1 MATASQIQCPSGDCS
16 LPRIV
21 NKVARTVFWLCIAS
35 LATACSLGPPLPDD
49 ARLVTDV
56 IYAERESGPL
66 SGRLFVPAGVGP
78 HPAVLLLHGG
88 GWRNGAPR
96 QMDGIGRR
104 LAGEGFVAFSAA
116 YRLAPSSRYPAQ
128 LDDVRDAFLWLI
140 ARDEVDPTRTAAWGY
155 SAGAQL
161 ALLLGFNPVPGEYR
175 PNAVVAGG
183 TPAVFE
189 LFDPQSRLLRN
200 YLGGSREAAP
210 EVWADASPIQWVSPD
225 DPPIYL
231 YHGQT
236 DGLVDIEHARR
247 LARAL
252 TEARVQVTLDEVR
265 GGHLGVFLY
274 NRGVEARA
282 AVFLKDL
289 PAAGHLKKNNI
300 EAPRPD

>member
-1 MATASQIQCPSGDCS
+1 MRGACDRPVRAF
-16 LPRIV
+16 
-21 NKVARTVFWLCIAS
+21 FWLCIAL
-35 LATACSLGPPLPDD
+35 LAAGCSLGPPLPDD
-49 ARLVTDV
+49 ARLVADIV
-56 IYAERESGPL
+56 YAERESGPL
-66 SGRLFVPAGVGP
+66 TGRLFVPAGAGP

-96 QMDGIGRR
+96 QMDVIGRR

-116 YRLAPSSRYPAQ
+116 YRLAPASRYPAQ
-128 LDDVRDAFLWLI
+128 LNDVRDAFLWLV

-161 ALLLGFNPVPGEYR
+161 ALLLGLNPVPGRYR

-189 LFDPQSRLLRN
+189 LFDPQGRLLTN
-200 YLGGSREAAP
+200 YLGASREAAP
-210 EVWADASPIQWVSPD
+210 EVWADASPIQWVSSD
-225 DPPIYL
+225 DPPVYL

-252 TEARVQVTLDEVR
+252 TEAGVTVTLDEVQ
-265 GGHLGVFLY
+265 GGHLVVFL
-274 NRGVEARA
+274 NGRDIEARA
-282 AVFLKDL
+282 TVFLKGL
-289 PAAGHLKKNNI
+289 SGS
-300 EAPRPD
+300 

>member
-1 MATASQIQCPSGDCS
+1 
-16 LPRIV
+16 
-21 NKVARTVFWLCIAS
+21 
-35 LATACSLGPPLPDD
+35 LPDD

-56 IYAERESGPL
+56 IYAEREGGPL
-66 SGRLFVPAGVGP
+66 TGRLFVPAGAGP

-96 QMDGIGRR
+96 QMDGIGRH
-104 LAGEGFVAFSAA
+104 LAGEGFVVFSAA
-116 YRLAPSSRYPAQ
+116 YRLAPASRHPAQ
-128 LDDVRDAFLWLI
+128 LDDVRDAFLWLV

-161 ALLLGFNPVPGEYR
+161 ALLLGFNPVPGKHR
-175 PNAVVAGG
+175 PHAIVAGG

-189 LFDPQSRLLRN
+189 LFDPRSRLLMN

-210 EVWADASPIQWVSPD
+210 QVWVDASPIHWVSPD
-225 DPPIYL
+225 DPPVYL

-252 TEARVQVTLDEVR
+252 TEAGVKVTLDEVR
-265 GGHLGVFLY
+265 GGHLGVFL
-274 NRGVEARA
+274 NGRDVEARA
-282 AVFLKDL
+282 TVFLKGL
-289 PAAGHLKKNNI
+289 SGS
-300 EAPRPD
+300 